1 MKLLET
7 HTVGRPVGNET
18 MPMVAMK
25 EYAVIVAL
33 DLETSDS
40 VLDIVSKIAGIVDGV
55 KIGVPTLL
63 ETGTAILSKV
73 RDILDDKP
81 LLVDLKIA
89 DIGFRSGTSWSGT
102 NGKILEKLKGS
113 GATHVTVH
121 GFPGPWSIAEAV
133 NIGNEIGLGILLLP
147 LMSHVGA
154 DTFFSRPMD
163 NAGFL
168 KSCED
173 AGITPKISDDLPVR
187 NVTDGILSLGEAIG
201 VAGYIGPAT
210 RPDDLKCY
218 RMFTD
223 KPIWCPGFGRQDRL
237 GRSLAKQFQD
247 WADVVGPRSAA
258 IVGSTI
264 YGAKDSVGAAYEV
277 ISIRDS
283 IKFVNHLTEP

>member
-7 HTVGRPVGNET
+7 HTVELPVGNET
-18 MPMVAMK
+18 KPVVTMK
-25 EYAVIVAL
+25 EYAVIAAL
-33 DLETSDS
+33 DLETSNS
-40 VLDIVSKIAGIVDGV
+40 VLGIVSKIAGIVDGV

-63 ETGTAILSKV
+63 ESGTGILSKV
-73 RDILDDKP
+73 RDLMDDQL

-102 NGKILEKLKGS
+102 NGKILEKLRGS

-121 GFPGPWSIAEAV
+121 GFPGPWSVAEAV
-133 NIGNEIGLGILLLP
+133 HIGNEVGLGILLLP

-154 DTFFSRPMD
+154 DIFFSRPIE
-163 NAGFL
+163 ASGFER
-168 KSCED
+168 SCIV
-173 AGITPKISDDLPVR
+173 AGINPNLSGDLPVR
-187 NVTDGILSLGEAIG
+187 DVTDGILSLGETIG

-210 RPDDLKCY
+210 RPEDLRRY

-247 WADVVGPRSAA
+247 WADVLGPRSAA

-264 YGAKDSVGAAYEV
+264 YGARDAVAAAHEV
-277 ISIRDS
+277 IQIRDS
-283 IKFVNHLTEP
+283 IKSVRHLTE

>member
-1 MKLLET
+1 
-7 HTVGRPVGNET
+7 
-18 MPMVAMK
+18 MPLVTMK
-25 EYAVIVAL
+25 EYAVIAAL
-33 DLETSDS
+33 DLDTSDS
-40 VLDIVSKIAGIVDGV
+40 VLDIVSKIGGIVDGV

-63 ETGTAILSKV
+63 ESGTAILSRV
-73 RDILDDKP
+73 RDLVDDKP
-81 LLVDLKIA
+81 VLVDLKIA

-102 NGKILEKLKGS
+102 NGKILAKLKGS

-154 DTFFSRPMD
+154 DTFFSRPID
-163 NAGFL
+163 DAGFL
-168 KSCED
+168 KSCEH
-173 AGITPKISDDLPVR
+173 AGITPILYGHLPVR

-210 RPDDLKCY
+210 RPDDLRCY

-237 GRSLAKQFQD
+237 GRSLAKQFLD

-264 YGAKDSVGAAYEV
+264 YGARDVVAAAYEV
-277 ISIRDS
+277 IQIRDS
-283 IKFVNHLTEP
+283 AKSTRHLTEP